1 VKDKHKYR
9 LTFNSPNPGFFRF
22 DEASLTFKLDEYSEI
37 EIKARDAGKLVDAT
51 KFHIESGGFLDK
63 ASAIQAGENLR
74 SSLRMTNCMLDL
86 GLNIPI
92 KDSTSGSVSD
102 AIKLEAAK
110 TGGVVLDTIVGLRIY
125 PDDGAHFEYVMAGRA
140 NVFPSD
146 PYYALEGLKRLW
158 VLNLKYDQKTN
169 DVLEILHAAGREK
182 SSKAKFLTT
191 YLGLELLIERSPR
204 SDNAKKA
211 IDELLKKLLEF
222 KLTESELTSIKSS
235 ISNVRKYESFGTAFR
250 NLVSRIE
257 NPSDFAGMPISD
269 FVSKCISTRNAI
281 AHKAT
286 LDPKINLDQLTKGM
300 REFSMQMIWTKNGFP
315 GVSLEIPAS
324 SIQMEKFETR
334 VM

>member
-1 VKDKHKYR
+1 MKYKYR
-9 LTFNSPNPGFFRF
+9 LTFYCPTPGFFRF
-22 DEASLTFKLDEYSEI
+22 DEDSLSFKLDDDSGI
-37 EIKARDAGKLVDAT
+37 EIRARDAEKLIDAT
-51 KFHIESGGFLDK
+51 KFHIESGGFLDQ
-63 ASAIQAGENLR
+63 ASATEAGEKVR
-74 SSLRMTNCMLDL
+74 SSLRMANCMLDL

-92 KDSTSGSVSD
+92 EDSTSGSVSD
-102 AIKLEAAK
+102 ATKLEAAK
-110 TGGVVLDTIVGLRIY
+110 TGGVVLDTIVGLRVY
-125 PDDGAHFEYVMAGRA
+125 PDDGAHFEYVMAGKG

-158 VLNLKYDQKTN
+158 ALNLDYDQKTN

-204 SDNAKKA
+204 SENARKA
-211 IDELLKKLLEF
+211 IDELLEKLLEF
-222 KLTESELTSIKSS
+222 ELPESELTSIKSS
-235 ISNVRKYESFGTAFR
+235 ILNLRKYESFGTAFR
-250 NLVSRIE
+250 SLVSRIE

-269 FVSKCISTRNAI
+269 FASKCISTRNAI

-286 LDPKINLDQLTKGM
+286 LDPKINLDELTKGM
-300 REFSMQMIWTKNGFP
+300 REFSMQIIWTQNGFP

-324 SIQMEKFETR
+324 SIQMEKLEMR